1 ALVAAALAPPALRPW
16 LPDPPSKKTNH
27 LGLICV
33 VCGDTSS
40 GKHYGILACNGC
52 SGFFK
57 RSVRRKLIYR
67 CQAGTGRCVVDKAH
81 RNQCQAC
88 RLKKCLAMGMNKDG
102 EARRSVRLL
111 LTKNHP
117 GPTPAF
123 RAGAPINPLD
133 REGTFERQIKYYNI
147 KKTKCLSVDEPYEA
161 YFLEGKIIH
170 MTSPA
175 LDEATESIR
184 LVLTKNH
191 TSSLG
196 KPANV
201 LYYVAVDAFSF
212 HQTYKLAQMPS
223 YSYRYVEKYS
233 TMTSPALGDARGSVR
248 LLLTKNHPS
257 ARISARCIL
266 LSIITYM
273 YRVIYLVYAS
283 VRLAWCRPDFLREIN
298 HPMNSPAGGE
308 VIGNYRL
315 FLTKNHPNERQPRNT
330 ATIRPEALRDMDQE
344 RALREAAVAVGVFG
358 PPVSLAMA
366 LSPARYPLLSPHYA
380 PLPPPQPTQQPQP
393 DSSHDHNEEGNV
405 HTDSD
410 DDSIDVTNE
419 EDSTS
424 YSPPAAINYQ
434 QNCASYRPLGVESAA
449 ESAARLLFMAVKW
462 AKNLPSFASL
472 AFRDQV
478 ILLEEAWS
486 ELFLLNAIQW
496 CLPLDAACAALFGS
510 DQLDQER
517 IRRLHC
523 ITINGFAE
531 NGVDSATLRRL
542 REVLARYR
550 TVLVDPAE
558 FACMKAIVLFKSE
571 TRGLKD
577 PLQIENLQD
586 QAQVMLMTHA
596 RTAHGTA
603 PARFGR
609 LLLLLPLLRLVTP
622 QQLEREFFAKTIGQ
636 TPMEKV
642 LADMG
647 KNHPMTSPPL
657 SVRLLLIKNH
667 PFLLLLVEPKLRRE
681 DHPMTSPTL
690 GEWRKS
696 FRLLMTKNHSVP
708 SPAFRAGAPRRS
720 YPNAPYMAIGSP
732 PVYGNRLTPYYM
744 GLIKQ
749 MVKSECTSY
758 SGITC
763 D

>member
-1 ALVAAALAPPALRPW
+1 MLLKRKGEDSTSPLRWSPPTSAALVAAALAPPALRPW
-16 LPDPPSKKTNH
+16 LPDPPVKKTNH
-27 LGLICV
+27 LGLVCV

-88 RLKKCLAMGMNKDG
+88 RLKKCLAMGMNKD
-102 EARRSVRLL
+102 
-111 LTKNHP
+111 
-117 GPTPAF
+117 
-123 RAGAPINPLD
+123 
-133 REGTFERQIKYYNI
+133 
-147 KKTKCLSVDEPYEA
+147 
-161 YFLEGKIIH
+161 
-170 MTSPA
+170 
-175 LDEATESIR
+175 
-184 LVLTKNH
+184 
-191 TSSLG
+191 
-196 KPANV
+196 
-201 LYYVAVDAFSF
+201 AV
-212 HQTYKLAQMPS
+212 Q
-223 YSYRYVEKYS
+223 
-233 TMTSPALGDARGSVR
+233 
-248 LLLTKNHPS
+248 
-257 ARISARCIL
+257 
-266 LSIITYM
+266 
-273 YRVIYLVYAS
+273 
-283 VRLAWCRPDFLREIN
+283 
-298 HPMNSPAGGE
+298 
-308 VIGNYRL
+308 
-315 FLTKNHPNERQPRNT
+315 NERQPRNT

-380 PLPPPQPTQQPQP
+380 PLPPPQPAQPPQP
-393 DSSHDHNEEGNV
+393 DSSHDHEHA

-424 YSPPAAINYQ
+424 YSPPAASGYP
-434 QNCASYRPLGVESAA
+434 QNCIPYGPLGIESAA
-449 ESAARLLFMAVKW
+449 ETAARLLFMAVKW

-496 CLPLDAACAALFGS
+496 CAPLDAACAALFGS
-510 DQLDQER
+510 EQADQESGGGS
-517 IRRLHC
+517 L
-523 ITINGFAE
+523 
-531 NGVDSATLRRL
+531 SLRRL
-542 REVLARYR
+542 REVVARYR
-550 TVLVDPAE
+550 SVLVDPAE

-596 RTAHGTA
+596 RTAHGAA

-622 QQLEREFFAKTIGQ
+622 QQLEREFFSKTIGQ

-642 LADMG
+642 LADMY
-647 KNHPMTSPPL
+647 KN
-657 SVRLLLIKNH
+657 
-667 PFLLLLVEPKLRRE
+667 
-681 DHPMTSPTL
+681 
-690 GEWRKS
+690 
-696 FRLLMTKNHSVP
+696 
-708 SPAFRAGAPRRS
+708 
-720 YPNAPYMAIGSP
+720 
-732 PVYGNRLTPYYM
+732 
-744 GLIKQ
+744 
-749 MVKSECTSY
+749 
-758 SGITC
+758 
-763 D
+763 